1 MQAFVL
7 KKEIYLSTGTYS
19 RYYPQT
25 KSIAEAQT
33 DQIFIDVSGEVDL
46 LRRAF
51 RKLAGLEIDDTSP
64 DGQEVQDDDSS
75 EVVLLKEEIVVNWEY
90 GPARLGRISSK
101 LFAQGMH
108 WHEEDQALAHQ
119 LKALRLRAQGK
130 KHFRFA
136 VVNGFGSNLGD
147 NMIGMAAFR
156 NVLDILEAHF
166 ESFSVDILF
175 GPEANRSAEHI
186 VGHDPRVEQIFYQ
199 SISLVDFSRYDAYFD
214 VSGLITLPRWND
226 LSAVDWYL
234 WWFGVDPSQIPPASK
249 RNKLFIPW
257 FEWSTAR
264 DMLAGLKGLKILYKP
279 KASVALRSIPADYSV
294 RLAKALLDFCTD
306 LYLIIDEP
314 LSLVHDRLI
323 DFSSRR
329 GSVER
334 FSAMLSQVDG
344 VVTVDSFALHAADA
358 ASTPCVGLET
368 VLPVDFYPHYPSVSL
383 IGIENLD
390 SLPAYRKSKVS
401 KKHWEEIKTT
411 YEDAWD
417 RVNPK
422 VIFDNLMSKIES
434 AKLANDQKRQVFLVD
449 KLPKKSF
456 IAYSKE
462 GIAKPLRL
470 VWTEQD
476 NLVQR
481 KIFEI
486 AKSVLKPG
494 SSCVLVGAPESELVI
509 DLAKLLC
516 PLGNLNIFEPRQP
529 FAQVHASNLI
539 REGVMGSKILD
550 FNPVDSASRG
560 KFSDIDPWSE
570 LYPFEWGNA
579 RNQRNILSRSID
591 EYDFFQ
597 CNALIIQPPFDVI
610 RVLNGALKTLE
621 RTRSLVV
628 ISKLHSTQSDGVNEV
643 LSSIKYTLWMEA
655 DNAGMPLSTGILIA
669 IPSERVGSV
678 EGFVKVI

>member
-1 MQAFVL
+1 MH
-7 KKEIYLSTGTYS
+7 
-19 RYYPQT
+19 
-25 KSIAEAQT
+25 
-33 DQIFIDVSGEVDL
+33 L
-46 LRRAF
+46 LF
-51 RKLAGLEIDDTSP
+51 ELA
-64 DGQEVQDDDSS
+64 
-75 EVVLLKEEIVVNWEY
+75 
-90 GPARLGRISSK
+90 
-101 LFAQGMH
+101 
-108 WHEEDQALAHQ
+108 
-119 LKALRLRAQGK
+119 
-130 KHFRFA
+130 
-136 VVNGFGSNLGD
+136 
-147 NMIGMAAFR
+147 
-156 NVLDILEAHF
+156 
-166 ESFSVDILF
+166 
-175 GPEANRSAEHI
+175 
-186 VGHDPRVEQIFYQ
+186 
-199 SISLVDFSRYDAYFD
+199 
-214 VSGLITLPRWND
+214 
-226 LSAVDWYL
+226 
-234 WWFGVDPSQIPPASK
+234 
-249 RNKLFIPW
+249 
-257 FEWSTAR
+257 
-264 DMLAGLKGLKILYKP
+264 
-279 KASVALRSIPADYSV
+279 
-294 RLAKALLDFCTD
+294 
-306 LYLIIDEP
+306 
-314 LSLVHDRLI
+314 
-323 DFSSRR
+323 
-329 GSVER
+329 
-334 FSAMLSQVDG
+334 
-344 VVTVDSFALHAADA
+344 
-358 ASTPCVGLET
+358 
-368 VLPVDFYPHYPSVSL
+368 
-383 IGIENLD
+383 GIENLD